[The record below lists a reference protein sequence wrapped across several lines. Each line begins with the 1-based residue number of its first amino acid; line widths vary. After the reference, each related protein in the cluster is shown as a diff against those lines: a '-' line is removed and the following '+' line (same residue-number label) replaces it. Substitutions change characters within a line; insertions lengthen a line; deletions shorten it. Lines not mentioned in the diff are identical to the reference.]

1 VAWLAVAI
9 GRGRLGRGAR
19 RIAVRASAER
29 GSIATVVPAEGGE
42 ELRSTT
48 GMPSHRVSTLRS
60 TRGPSPWHAV
70 NRGDWR
76 SRALG
81 ASETRVSALTHY
93 GTALPR
99 RMSGKLTF
107 ARLPAVSIRRE
118 RRRLDRA
125 FRAALFAVGSPAIMI
140 ACSSSGSSPSDAGKE
155 SGPSSAIDAT
165 LDSLVPDASDASEA
179 QVDADAS
186 SSPILDSGHVD
197 VAKPAADSG
206 GNNNGGCFEGSYG
219 IEAGPDSDVCAY
231 IYACGLEG
239 SGLASSGCQVLEV
252 GGDDELVPVPGT
264 TCWIPE
270 DAGCN
275 DDAIAP
281 YNEAGG
287 VIVYCNPC
295 PTSGRRPAGL
305 REPRPRDGS
314 GVGAYLARMAFE
326 EEASIVAFERMQ
338 RELRALGAPKALRSA
353 ARRAARD
360 EVRHAR
366 TMRRLARARG
376 GRVER
381 ACVADVPDRRA
392 AAVAL
397 ENAIEGC
404 VRETYGALV
413 ATWQSHRARD
423 SEVRRAFARIAEDE
437 TSHAALSW
445 AVARWIEARLC
456 AGDRERVARARLA
469 AIKSLRTSVAIDPP
483 AELVGALGLP
493 TARDAGALLD
503 AMGHELA

>member
-1 VAWLAVAI
+1 MQVGQRWT
-9 GRGRLGRGAR
+9 RGRAR
-19 RIAVRASAER
+19 
-29 GSIATVVPAEGGE
+29 
-42 ELRSTT
+42 
-48 GMPSHRVSTLRS
+48 HR
-60 TRGPSPWHAV
+60 
-70 NRGDWR
+70 
-76 SRALG
+76 
-81 ASETRVSALTHY
+81 
-93 GTALPR
+93 
-99 RMSGKLTF
+99 F
-107 ARLPAVSIRRE
+107 
-118 RRRLDRA
+118 
-125 FRAALFAVGSPAIMI
+125 
-140 ACSSSGSSPSDAGKE
+140 
-155 SGPSSAIDAT
+155 
-165 LDSLVPDASDASEA
+165 
-179 QVDADAS
+179 
-186 SSPILDSGHVD
+186 DSGHVD
-197 VAKPAADSG
+197 AAKPHVDSG

-219 IEAGPDSDVCAY
+219 IDAGPDSDVCAY

-264 TCWIPE
+264 TCWLPQ

-305 REPRPRDGS
+305 REPGPALHRL

-326 EEASIVAFERMQ
+326 EEASIVAFERMR
-338 RELRALGAPKALRSA
+338 RELRALRAPKTLRSA
-353 ARRAARD
+353 AKRAARD

-376 GRVER
+376 GHVER
-381 ACVADVPDRRA
+381 ARVADVPDRRA
-392 AAVAL
+392 VAVAV

-413 ATWQSHRARD
+413 ATWQSRRAGD

-445 AVARWIEARLC
+445 AVARWIEGRLG
-456 AGDRERVARARLA
+456 AEDRERVARARLA
-469 AIKSLRTSVAIDPP
+469 AVQSLQTSVAIDPP
-483 AELVGALGLP
+483 AELVTALGIP
-493 TARDAGALLD
+493 TARDARALLE
-503 AMGHELA
+503 AMRHELA